1 MPRQLTLAGRAA
13 SLDRRRA
20 LIYLTLIILIL
31 SPFIASLVSLDNEK
45 RRTVEAR
52 DLPELYVLAVEG
64 LNLTAGS
71 IRIGEEP
78 PGAAYNYSVEAYEGL
93 EGFQAPSVPG
103 FLGNI
108 SKTVEAY
115 RTVAQ
120 SGIVLYNSSQTILDA
135 IDGARSVT
143 ESLRQCRIQ
152 EALEEWGRVKP
163 AIDAAKKAL
172 QEALDA
178 VTSVNPDYLL
188 ANEHRAV
195 VRDTAILLLALQDN
209 LERLE
214 EVMKIVESNAGDLEK
229 LCNGE
234 QTRKGMEAALDVASI
249 ARGAQGPSPLRIDM
263 LGLSTA
269 FAALGQQGTGG
280 EAGPNAPIIS
290 GGGQGGMG
298 AGYGVP
304 PSDD

>member
-1 MPRQLTLAGRAA
+1 MPRQLTLAGRTVR
-13 SLDRRRA
+13 LDRRRT
-20 LIYLTLIILIL
+20 LIYLTLLLLIL
-31 SPFIASLVSLDNEK
+31 SPFIASLVSLDNNK

-52 DLPELYVLAVEG
+52 DLPELYVIAVEG

-78 PGAAYNYSVEAYEGL
+78 PETAYNYSVEAYKGL

-108 SKTVEAY
+108 SKTVKAY

-120 SGIVLYNSSQTILDA
+120 SGMVLYNSSQTILDA
-135 IDGARSVT
+135 VDGARNVI

-152 EALEEWGRVKP
+152 EALEEWSRVKP
-163 AIDAAKKAL
+163 TVDAAKAAL
-172 QEALDA
+172 QDALDT
-178 VTSVNPDYLL
+178 VTSINPDYLL
-188 ANEHRAV
+188 ASEHRAV
-195 VRDTAILLLALQDN
+195 VRDTARLLLALQDN

-214 EVMKIVESNAGDLEK
+214 EAMRIVESNAGDLEK

-234 QTRKGMEAALDVASI
+234 PTREGVAAALGVASI
-249 ARGAQGPSPLRIDM
+249 ARGAQDPSPLMIDM

-280 EAGPNAPIIS
+280 EAGPNAPIS
-290 GGGQGGMG
+290 SSGGQGGTG